1 VPYHNCIYKPHP
13 EDEPT
18 CSKHVEDIKTKNSN
32 INFENVRFIGLYCI
46 IKLQCRL
53 QNHKISHV
61 LLFSYSS
68 MHFLIIECFSSI
80 ELNFKRQY
88 EARKLAYCLNLPKMH
103 IEDTHMF
110 EVLIMSLLKIRY

>member
-1 VPYHNCIYKPHP
+1 
-13 EDEPT
+13 
-18 CSKHVEDIKTKNSN
+18 
-32 INFENVRFIGLYCI
+32 
-46 IKLQCRL
+46 
-53 QNHKISHV
+53 
-61 LLFSYSS
+61 

-110 EVLIMSLLKIRY
+110 EVLIMSSLKIRY